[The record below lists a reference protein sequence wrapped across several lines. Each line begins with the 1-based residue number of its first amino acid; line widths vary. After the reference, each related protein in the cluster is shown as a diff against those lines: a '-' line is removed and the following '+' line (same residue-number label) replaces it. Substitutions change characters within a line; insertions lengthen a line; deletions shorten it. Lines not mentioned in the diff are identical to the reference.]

1 MSLGKQ
7 LPNLD
12 KIFRD
17 EDEPDFLPSGGSN
30 LAAIFGLQVKPSDN
44 CSLSKQQTVTKPS
57 SSRNLQQTVPNKTE
71 VIIAK
76 QVHAFKLQNGAYVPI
91 GKLGMALIG
100 NTATRIYQIILYKTK
115 QYHVSTVTV
124 THDFLYLVQP
134 NNYSSYYDCNKENWS
149 ILFENNDTCLQFA
162 REVGLARYFS
172 KDGKIENVLCQDL
185 TPTNK
190 DVMANEGDELTIKYF
205 IAPEIV
211 QPFKCNFTALQTM
224 TVTISTDDNWEK
236 TLTGSSRGLK
246 KILFLPP
253 SKQISLGPGFPKEI
267 DVVLEIEIIDIQPRE
282 EVTQSHKVTY
292 DKASIISRM
301 AKMGQSMLPKIPVST
316 TTDSEDTE
324 DDIPPKSPRHKTMDS
339 SDDGHH
345 KKHLLRESS
354 EETSRNVHRVL
365 KSKGDASVTNAACKP
380 FVSAPT
386 FTHWSPKQIQPNNV
400 VTLDGQVYS
409 LQRPSV
415 TPAIPSV
422 IDPGLN
428 MLLSESRMTN
438 TELRMGMSK
447 ISDNVQKLL
456 DKFHVLE
463 LQNATSPVKDQ
474 TALDAV
480 LKMFLT
486 MNSSQT
492 GENCNPLQK
501 STDVAISTDSSDL
514 NDLKSTVSILKG
526 KLEQSK
532 GELMTKT
539 EFLNNLESQK
549 DSLIQTN
556 ESLSEK
562 VQELEG
568 SLNETNQHLEKT
580 RKDLKEMKELN
591 SKYMEEKLLLENKIS
606 KLVEQCNSLTFASS
620 TEIND
625 NNKNREIK
633 NIMNRIYHTLMN
645 KFMDESYPTSYI
657 KSTIAST
664 IKNATLQVLYNTD
677 KESNKK
683 AESIVTNVT
692 EPESSKVTETTTPVS
707 SSVLPTQP
715 PKQTYVSE
723 NTNISPILLQD
734 EPPPIPPMDTED
746 ESDWFH

>member
-1 MSLGKQ
+1 MSLGNQ

-30 LAAIFGLQVKPSDN
+30 LAAIFGMQVKPLDSN
-44 CSLSKQQTVTKPS
+44 SLSKQQTIKKLS
-57 SSRNLQQTVPNKTE
+57 SSRNLQQTAPSKTE

-76 QVHAFKLQNGAYVPI
+76 EVHAFKLQNGVYVPV

-100 NTATRIYQIILYKTK
+100 NTATRLYQIILYRTK
-115 QYHVSTVTV
+115 QDHVSIVTV

-134 NNYSSYYDCNKENWS
+134 NNYSSYYDGNKENWS
-149 ILFENNDTCLQFA
+149 ILFENNDTCIQFA

-190 DVMANEGDELTIKYF
+190 DVIANEGDELIIKYF
-205 IAPEIV
+205 IAPEIA
-211 QPFKCNFTALQTM
+211 QPFKFNVTASQIM
-224 TVTISTDDNWEK
+224 VVTISTDDNWEK
-236 TLTGSSRGLK
+236 TLIGSNRGLK
-246 KILFLPP
+246 RILFLPP

-267 DVVLEIEIIDIQPRE
+267 DVILEIEIVDIQPRE

-292 DKASIISRM
+292 DKASILSRM
-301 AKMGQSMLPKIPVST
+301 AKMGQSILPKIPVST

-324 DDIPPKSPRHKTMDS
+324 DDIPHKSPRHKTMDS

-345 KKHLLRESS
+345 KKQLLRESP

-365 KSKGDASVTNAACKP
+365 KSKGDAPVTNAACKP

-386 FTHWSPKQIQPNNV
+386 FAHWSPKQI
-400 VTLDGQVYS
+400 
-409 LQRPSV
+409 QRPSV
-415 TPAIPSV
+415 TPAIPSMM
-422 IDPGLN
+422 DPGLN

-480 LKMFLT
+480 LKMFLA
-486 MNSSQT
+486 MNSSQS
-492 GENCNPLQK
+492 GENSNPSQK
-501 STDVAISTDSSDL
+501 SADAVVTKDSVEL
-514 NDLKSTVSILKG
+514 NDLKNTVSTLKG

-532 GELMTKT
+532 DELIAKT
-539 EFLNNLESQK
+539 EFITNLESQK
-549 DSLIQTN
+549 ESLTQTN
-556 ESLSEK
+556 ESLSKK
-562 VQELEG
+562 VRELEG
-568 SLNETNQHLEKT
+568 SLKETNEHIEKT
-580 RKDLKEMKELN
+580 RKDLNVTKELN
-591 SKYMEEKLLLENKIS
+591 SKYMEEKVLLENKIS
-606 KLVEQCNSLTFASS
+606 KLVEQCNSLTSASS

-633 NIMNRIYHTLMN
+633 SIMNKIYHALMD
-645 KFMDESYPTSYI
+645 KFTDESYPTSYI

-664 IKNATLQVLYNTD
+664 IKNATLQVLYNAD
-677 KESNKK
+677 RESSKK
-683 AESIVTNVT
+683 VESTATNVT
-692 EPESSKVTETTTPVS
+692 EPESSKVMETTVPDS
-707 SSVLPTQP
+707 LSVLSNEP
-715 PKQTYVSE
+715 PKQTYISE

-746 ESDWFH
+746 ESDWLH

>member
-1 MSLGKQ
+1 MSLGNQ

-30 LAAIFGLQVKPSDN
+30 LAAIFGMQVKPLDSN
-44 CSLSKQQTVTKPS
+44 SLSKQQTIKKLS
-57 SSRNLQQTVPNKTE
+57 SSRNLQQTAPSKTE

-76 QVHAFKLQNGAYVPI
+76 EVHAFKLQNGVYVPV

-100 NTATRIYQIILYKTK
+100 NTATRLYQIILYRTK
-115 QYHVSTVTV
+115 QDHVSIVTV

-134 NNYSSYYDCNKENWS
+134 NNYSSYYDGNKENWS
-149 ILFENNDTCLQFA
+149 ILFENNDTCIQFA

-190 DVMANEGDELTIKYF
+190 DVIANEGDELIIKYF
-205 IAPEIV
+205 IAPEIA
-211 QPFKCNFTALQTM
+211 QPFKFNVTASQIM
-224 TVTISTDDNWEK
+224 VVTISTDDNWEK
-236 TLTGSSRGLK
+236 TLIGSNRGLK
-246 KILFLPP
+246 RILFLPP

-267 DVVLEIEIIDIQPRE
+267 DVILEIEIVDIQPRE

-292 DKASIISRM
+292 DKASILSRM
-301 AKMGQSMLPKIPVST
+301 AKMGQSILPKIPVST

-324 DDIPPKSPRHKTMDS
+324 DDIPHKSPRHKTMDS

-345 KKHLLRESS
+345 KKQLLRESP

-365 KSKGDASVTNAACKP
+365 KSKGDAPVTNAACKP

-386 FTHWSPKQIQPNNV
+386 FAHWSPKQIQPNNV

-415 TPAIPSV
+415 TPAIPSMM
-422 IDPGLN
+422 DPGLN

-480 LKMFLT
+480 LKMFLA
-486 MNSSQT
+486 MNSSQS
-492 GENCNPLQK
+492 GENSNPSQK
-501 STDVAISTDSSDL
+501 SADAVVTKDSVEL
-514 NDLKSTVSILKG
+514 NDLKNTVSTLKG

-532 GELMTKT
+532 DELIAKT
-539 EFLNNLESQK
+539 EFITNLESQK
-549 DSLIQTN
+549 ESLTQTN
-556 ESLSEK
+556 ESLSKK
-562 VQELEG
+562 VRELEG
-568 SLNETNQHLEKT
+568 SLKETNEHIEKT
-580 RKDLKEMKELN
+580 RKDLNVTKELN
-591 SKYMEEKLLLENKIS
+591 SKYMEEKVLLENKIS
-606 KLVEQCNSLTFASS
+606 KLVEQCNSLTSASS

-633 NIMNRIYHTLMN
+633 SIMNKIYHALMD
-645 KFMDESYPTSYI
+645 KFTDESYPTSYI

-664 IKNATLQVLYNTD
+664 IKNATLQVLYNAD
-677 KESNKK
+677 RESSKK
-683 AESIVTNVT
+683 VESTATNVT
-692 EPESSKVTETTTPVS
+692 EPESSKVMETTVPDS
-707 SSVLPTQP
+707 LSVLSNEP
-715 PKQTYVSE
+715 PKQTYISE

-746 ESDWFH
+746 ESDWLH